1 MIGRRRDVI
10 WKAMNHIHFLAITPK
25 FSLNFSKVCSFWW
38 EKWENNIIR
47 EQNIIYDT
55 AHSTEG

>member
-10 WKAMNHIHFLAITPK
+10 WKAINHIHFLAITPK
-25 FSLNFSKVCSFWW
+25 FSLNFSKVSSLG
-38 EKWENNIIR
+38 KWENNIIR